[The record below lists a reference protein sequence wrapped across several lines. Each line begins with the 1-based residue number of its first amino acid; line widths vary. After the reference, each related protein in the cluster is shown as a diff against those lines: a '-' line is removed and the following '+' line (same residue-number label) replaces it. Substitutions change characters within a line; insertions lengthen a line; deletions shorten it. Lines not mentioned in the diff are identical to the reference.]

1 MNLPQ
6 YLNLIDSRTAN
17 MSRDELAA
25 SIHQIARV
33 LPEERRDWL
42 LSVIGT
48 SPEENIEIESAA
60 SHDLYEQLDRVM
72 SGEIRLD
79 SDLNE
84 AWDDWYASDEP
95 EFLFED
101 NDGIL
106 PVIQSACSE
115 LHRLVDCAAYE
126 EASRLGKLLLE
137 LEVQVDGE
145 YSDYDNGTLNLEGLS
160 DYELVTISVKDV
172 LLDTACAV
180 YFIREGQERA
190 AAIYQIG
197 KWFRSEWTLEE
208 LMQHAPAELPDID
221 SFLTDWICYLQTI
234 PEKTAEI
241 FLQEALQM
249 QHDPVQALETARQS
263 STLHPEVYEQV
274 LSMQENDAK
283 RLEVGLEALNNMDT
297 MFTVRSSIALQTAEA
312 ALRLGDNSCAEFC
325 YREAF
330 RSDSNAVNY
339 IRALLNNPDY
349 KSALAE
355 LQTIASDFHKS
366 ETESCQNQNI
376 LQDDTKRLIRFISGE
391 FQDAYADLYGKYDCF
406 SPNALTQGIALIA
419 LFLYPDSALQKG
431 GEAMC
436 RLLTTEL
443 PFHAEDYK
451 RGLDSVTET
460 DSTKLLWDCLRQCR
474 AHMPLPERE
483 AALEIL
489 QKHFTGYTA
498 YVMDNNKRYQYT
510 ECAAL
515 ASVIGEILEAEG
527 RITSKNAYLLECK
540 ALYTRR
546 IAYHR
551 ELRSFGMNDG
561 KR

>member
-6 YLNLIDSRTAN
+6 YLNLIDSRTSN
-17 MSRDELAA
+17 MTRDELAA

-42 LSVIGT
+42 LSVIGGE
-48 SPEENIEIESAA
+48 SEETIEAESETPD
-60 SHDLYEQLDRVM
+60 DLYEQLDRIM

-84 AWDDWYASDEP
+84 AWDDWYASEES

-101 NDGIL
+101 NDDLL

-126 EASRLGKLLLE
+126 DANRLGKLLLE

-145 YSDYDNGTLNLEGLS
+145 YSDYDNGTLNLDGLS

-172 LLDTACAV
+172 LMDTACAV
-180 YFIREGQERA
+180 YHIKEGQERA
-190 AAIYQIG
+190 TAIYRIG
-197 KWFRSEWTLEE
+197 KWFRTGWTLEE
-208 LMQHAPAELPDID
+208 LMQHAPTELPDID
-221 SFLTDWICYLQTI
+221 SFLTDWIYYLQTI
-234 PEKTAEI
+234 PEKTAEV

-249 QHDPVQALETARQS
+249 QHDPAQALETARQS
-263 STLHPEVYEQV
+263 AALHPEVYEQV
-274 LSMQENDAK
+274 LSMQESDAK
-283 RLEVGLEALNNMDT
+283 RLEVGLEALKNIDT
-297 MFTVRSSIALQTAEA
+297 IFTVRSSVALQTAEA
-312 ALRLGDNSCAEFC
+312 ALRLGDTSCAEYC

-330 RSDSNAVNY
+330 HSDSNAVNY
-339 IRALLNNPDY
+339 IRALQNNPDY
-349 KSALAE
+349 QSALAE
-355 LQTIASDFHKS
+355 LHTLASGVHKQ
-366 ETESCQNQNI
+366 ETESCQKQNV

-391 FQDAYADLYGKYDCF
+391 FQNAYADLYGKYDCF
-406 SPNALTQGIALIA
+406 APNALTQGIALIA
-419 LFLYPDSALQKG
+419 LFLYPDSTLQKG

-436 RLLTTEL
+436 RLLTAEL

-451 RGLDSVTET
+451 HGLDSVTET
-460 DSTKLLWDCLRQCR
+460 DSIKLLWDCLRQCR
-474 AHMPLPERE
+474 AHMTLPERE
-483 AALEIL
+483 IALEIL
-489 QKHFTGYTA
+489 QKHFAGYTA
-498 YVMDNNKRYQYT
+498 YVMEQNKRYQYE

-515 ASVIGEILEAEG
+515 AAVIGEILEADG
-527 RITSKNAYLLECK
+527 RISSKNVYLLECK

-551 ELRSFGMNDG
+551 ELRAYGMNDG